1 MEYNEAVEL
10 LIKSKPL
17 RKAFFSESFFDFCQF
32 YFKEY
37 YSFDTP
43 QCLIEYY
50 NALES

>member
-1 MEYNEAVEL
+1 MKYEDAVEL

-32 YFKEY
+32 YFMEY

-43 QCLIEYY
+43 DCLKEYY
-50 NALES
+50 HALES